1 MTTVGVDSGMLAIV
15 TSAAQ
20 ATTQSV
26 GNRAASVLPRQG
38 APAPVI
44 RRRGAPTLLAAAGG
58 LALWLAFP
66 SHDLS
71 LLAVLA
77 PAALSLA
84 VHGRGLRAGGWLGF
98 VVGLAYLVPLLSW
111 TGVYVGA
118 WPWLL
123 LAVWQASYLALLGAG
138 LAAVQRLPLW
148 PVWAAAL
155 WVADEALRGR
165 WFVGGFPWARLGFSQ
180 ADSPFTAYVAYGGVP
195 LLGFAVALTGAL
207 LAGAVVAAVRRF
219 RSRSQVSAGLIA
231 AALAV
236 PVAGALLPISAA
248 TDANARSAVVA
259 VIQGDVPQ
267 PGLDFNAR
275 RRAVL
280 DNHVIQTLAL
290 AERVDAGT
298 DPQPSLVLWP
308 ENASDIDPYRNPDAA
323 EQIDRAARAIG
334 VPILV
339 GAVRVNDDDTLGNVG
354 IVWDPGT
361 GPGQTYLK
369 RHPVPF
375 GEYIPWRS
383 VLEQIAPIV
392 NEVPRD
398 FVGGDRPGVLAAGGI
413 NVGDVI
419 CFEVAYDG
427 LVGDVVDAGAEVIV
441 VQTNNATF
449 GYTDETYQQL
459 AMGRLRAVEHGR
471 TVLVAATSGVSAII
485 APDGSV
491 EQQSGLFTP
500 ATFVQAVELREDRTL
515 ASRLGSAPE
524 WVLSAAGLTAL
535 AVGVWRGRS
544 GRRSR
549 RDR

>member
-1 MTTVGVDSGMLAIV
+1 MIVARAKTDRTLAGM
-15 TSAAQ
+15 TSAAK
-20 ATTQSV
+20 AAPSV
-26 GNRAASVLPRQG
+26 EQPAAPAAVRRELR
-38 APAPVI
+38 APVI
-44 RRRGAPTLLAAAGG
+44 RRRGAPTAVAAAGG

-84 VHGRGLRAGGWLGF
+84 VHGRGLRAGAWLGF
-98 VVGLAYLVPLLSW
+98 VLGVAYLVPLLSW

-123 LAVWQASYLALLGAG
+123 LAGWQACYLALLGPA
-138 LAAVQRLPLW
+138 LTVVQRLPLW
-148 PVWAAAL
+148 PLWAAAL
-155 WVADEALRGR
+155 WVADEALRSR
-165 WFVGGFPWARLGFSQ
+165 WFVGGFPWGRLGFSQ
-180 ADSPFTAYVAYGGVP
+180 AESPFTAFVAYGGVP
-195 LLGFAVALTGAL
+195 LLSFAVALCGTLIAAAVIIAARPDRSRPTV
-207 LAGAVVAAVRRF
+207 LAGLA
-219 RSRSQVSAGLIA
+219 A

-236 PVAGALLPISAA
+236 PLIGAVLPVSAA
-248 TDANARSAVVA
+248 TSPDASRAVIA

-267 PGLDFNAR
+267 PGLEFNAR

-280 DNHVIQTLAL
+280 DNHVNQTIAL
-290 AERVDAGT
+290 AERIAAGT
-298 DPQPSLVLWP
+298 ERQPELVIWP
-308 ENASDIDPYRNPDAA
+308 ENSSDIDPYRNPDAA
-323 EQIDRAARAIG
+323 AQIDRAAAAIG

-339 GAVRVNDDDTLGNVG
+339 GAVRINDDNTLGNIG

-361 GPGQTYLK
+361 GPGARYLK

-375 GEYIPWRS
+375 AEYIPWRS
-383 VLEQIAPIV
+383 LLERIAPIV
-392 NEVPRD
+392 NQVPRD
-398 FVGGDRPGVLAAGGI
+398 FVGGDRPGVLDVGGVR
-413 NVGDVI
+413 VGDVI

-471 TVLVAATSGVSAII
+471 TVVVAATSGVSAII
-485 APDGSV
+485 EPDGTV
-491 EQQSGLFTP
+491 AQQSGLFTP
-500 ATFVQAVELREDRTL
+500 DVFVQEIDLRSDRTV

-524 WVLSAAGLTAL
+524 WTLVTMALIALSA
-535 AVGVWRGRS
+535 GVIPFGRRGR
-544 GRRSR
+544 G
-549 RDR
+549 